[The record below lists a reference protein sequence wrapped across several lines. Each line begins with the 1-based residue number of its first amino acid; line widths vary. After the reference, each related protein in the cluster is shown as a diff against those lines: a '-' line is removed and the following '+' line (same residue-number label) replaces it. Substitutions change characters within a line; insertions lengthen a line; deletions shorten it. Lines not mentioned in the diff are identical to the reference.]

1 MNTDAYQKTRLASQK
16 QLSMYIVSI
25 DKKFSDFSQKVNNYS
40 RTRLKILIN
49 FPLIIEIEPE
59 VEIKSTE
66 SYHIQKTFDEKDNN
80 NADSSSQNQFGKF
93 RNEYDTTQNEKDTNN
108 DPFRKNKSTVYGTP
122 KNQRRNTKGILCL

>member
-1 MNTDAYQKTRLASQK
+1 MLV
-16 QLSMYIVSI
+16 IV
-25 DKKFSDFSQKVNNYS
+25 KYS

-66 SYHIQKTFDEKDNN
+66 SYHIQKTYDEKDSN